1 MSSPDS
7 SRRAGRLRH
16 VFLETLDG
24 KRFVRS
30 PHEGQLFLEALRTQ
44 PSPSRCVELLLSKP
58 AGLNA
63 VREAVRSDLS
73 AAFISTHTLPFLRF
87 LSDPGIKTLVDGQHL
102 EQVLLAIANP
112 PTLLNALI
120 ALFESGSLPDGDLY
134 SFAWLALE
142 LISLRPAAQVDVSSL
157 VQCVS
162 DDQRFVKSQDHTTR
176 ELGYKI
182 KKVIQLRSSPGH
194 KEKPGGPGGRHDN
207 DFADISKIHIY
218 PTTDEFLSTQQPY
231 YQTAR
236 EVVNIEVEKRPR
248 AHLDNHFRL
257 LREDM
262 LAELREDIQVAT
274 GRKKG
279 RRSALV
285 LGHFVPAGID
295 IGDETSGKYKRCTL
309 LLKCFSGLGILNH
322 MSDGGAR
329 KKYLKDHASVLR
341 HQGFGVLCLEQE
353 ILGFAFVD
361 RDIDM
366 LAQSPP
372 VVSLQFTD
380 DEALRRALLALS
392 LPKRQL
398 VQFILVDT
406 PVFAYEPVLLG
417 LQRITDLPLLDLL
430 VNPAAIPDS
439 GFQTP
444 KGLGPL
450 ISRLEAAAKTLD
462 PDGVVR
468 LMKRSTGRLVEVDDS
483 QLNALLLAL
492 TSPVSLIQGPPGTG
506 KSFIGAQIAR
516 CLFEAGLR
524 ILVLSYTNHALDQFL
539 EDLLNAGIP
548 DQGIVR
554 IGSKAKC
561 TPQTAHL
568 LLSDQRRQ
576 FRRSQQGWEIID
588 LLKQEAASL
597 GERLK
602 GALQRFTSFSPKWHD
617 IQDYLEFEDGGE
629 AFLDALQVP
638 TQSNG
643 WAQAGR
649 GGKAI
654 GPDYLYLQW
663 IRGQGPG
670 KVSKRLS
677 PTAKTVWNMPPPVRE
692 QHHTKWLRAM
702 LEEHLQIIEDLSRDF
717 NDVQRKISLQFSEA
731 DANAVL
737 EKKII
742 GCTTT
747 GAAKYDRLIRAAKPD
762 VILIEESG
770 EILESHVLTA
780 LASTVKQLVLIGD
793 HKQLRPK
800 INNYALSVERG
811 DGFDLNRSLFERL
824 ILQGANHATLHKQH
838 RMVPEISV
846 FARELT
852 YPNLLDGPKTSGR
865 PEILGLQDRVI
876 FLNHTKQ
883 EDTDKQIRDR
893 RDPGM
898 KESKKNTF
906 EAEMVLRCV
915 KYLGQQGYASDKIVI
930 LTPYLG
936 QLRVLRDLLAK
947 NQHDPALSEMDK
959 NELIRAGLIS
969 AAAANL
975 DKKPL
980 RISTIDNYQGEES
993 DIVIA
998 SLTRSNPS
1006 GDIGFMSAPE
1016 RLNVLITRARNGI
1029 VLIGNMDTFM
1039 NSKKGKVTWHPFFDL
1054 LKRKGHLYDGLPVY
1068 CGKHPKRTA
1077 LLKDPLDFDKSC
1089 PDGGCTE
1096 LCDAPLKCGVHKC
1109 TSRCHR
1115 VVDHSRQECK
1125 QLVSKVCDRQHKTKV
1140 LCGKQKDGCHKCI
1153 QEDKETERRVKRDL
1167 QLEQDRAQREAE
1179 YTKKLQEI
1187 QDEIEHQRRI
1197 NKYEAEEELRQQTLE
1212 QQLSDLEALKD
1223 AQQRLRQQNKL
1234 KQEAAEQAA
1243 KAKATATTRSKDKK
1257 PAASSKDPD
1266 WSSGAQAEWDILKQY
1281 EGAQSKPL
1289 DDLMEMIGLE
1299 EVKQE
1304 FLSVKSK
1311 VDTALRQG
1319 ITMKAERFSCSMLG
1333 NPGTGKT
1340 TVARMYAQFL
1350 TELCV
1355 IPGSCFKENTGAGL
1369 ANMGVLG
1376 CQSLVDEILNE
1387 GGGVLFIDEAY
1398 QLTSGN
1404 SPGGGAVLD
1413 YLLAEVENLR
1423 GKVVFVLAGYNKQ
1436 MESFFAH
1443 NPGLPS
1449 RFPVD
1454 MKFADYT
1461 DEELLKILELKINKK
1476 YNDSMTCEDGL
1487 TGLYCRIVSRRI
1499 GYSRGKEGFGNA
1511 RAVENALDKI
1521 SRRQANRLR
1530 RERKMKGAK
1539 PNDLFFTKEDLI
1551 GPEPG
1556 EALTRCEAWKKLQ
1569 GLIGLGAVKQAVMS
1583 LVDSIQQ
1590 NYIRELEEQPPIQYS
1605 LNKVFLGNPGTGK
1618 TTVAKLYGAI
1628 LVSLGLLSKGEVIVK
1643 NPSDFVGAHLG
1654 QSEQQTKGILAAAV
1668 GKVLVIDEA
1677 YGLYG
1682 GGSQSGTSDPYK
1694 TAVIDTIVA
1703 DVQSVPGDDRCV
1715 LLLGYKD
1722 QMEEMFQNVNP
1733 GLSRRFPIA
1742 SGFNF
1747 EDFTNEEMR
1756 SIFDLKTKQQAYQ
1769 VTDQAAD
1776 VAMEMLNRAR
1786 NRPNFGNAG
1795 EIDILLDA
1803 TKARHQS
1810 RFSKGEAKSASLLEA
1825 LDFDEN
1831 FDRAAKSKT
1840 NVHKLFEATVGS
1852 EQIVTLLQGYQ
1863 DTVRTMKSLEMDP
1876 KENIPFNFLFRGPPG
1891 TGKTTTAK
1899 KMGQVFYDMGFIAA
1913 AEVVECS
1920 ATDLIGQYVGQTG
1933 PKVQQLFDK
1942 ALGRVLFV
1950 DEAYRLA
1957 EGHFAK
1963 EAMDEIVDSVTKNR
1977 YYKKLVIILA
1987 GYEDDINR
1995 LMSVNTG
2002 LTSRFP
2008 EVIDFRALTAEE
2020 CVALMLQLLE
2030 KQRTTLVEK
2039 SKKEFDISCLKT
2051 PTISFR
2057 QSLLQTFRD
2066 LIAQDNWAS
2075 ARDVQALSKNIF
2087 NQTLRD
2093 KQGLAQGILVL
2104 NEAVIT
2110 TELEVM
2116 LKERAS
2122 RASSAKQPPSFNL
2135 HDLLQQPPPQ
2145 AAPTPPQHSTS
2156 TSTSQT
2162 TAPPPPSPTE
2172 PPNDTPPP
2180 PTKLATRPKPTDT
2193 TNKPPPPSPIPKRD
2207 AGVSDI
2213 VWAQLQHDRQVQ
2225 EQREAEYQ
2233 QLKQAAKTASD
2244 AARDA
2249 IVKRLLAEEEA
2260 RKKAEEA
2267 RRKLKEMGLCPAGYE
2282 WIQQVGG
2289 WRCAGGSHSVMAGE
2303 GGLGL

>member
-1 MSSPDS
+1 MSSSPGS
-7 SRRAGRLRH
+7 TRREARLRH
-16 VFLETLDG
+16 LFWETVDG
-24 KRFVRS
+24 KRLVRS
-30 PHEGQLFLEALRTQ
+30 SQEGQLFLEAIRAQ
-44 PSPSRCVELLLSKP
+44 PSPSRCVEVLVAKP
-58 AGLNA
+58 SGLNA
-63 VREAVRSDLS
+63 MREAVRSDLS
-73 AAFISTHTLPFLRF
+73 ADFISYHTLPFLRY
-87 LSDPGIKTLVDGQHL
+87 LSDPGVKTLVDGQHL
-102 EQVLLAIANP
+102 EQVLLAVANP
-112 PTLLNALI
+112 PTLLDALV
-120 ALFESGSLPDGDLY
+120 ALFDSGGLRDDDLY
-134 SFAWLALE
+134 SFGWLALE
-142 LISLRPAAQVDVSSL
+142 LISLRPGTQVDISNL
-157 VQCVS
+157 VRCVS
-162 DDQRFVKSQDHTTR
+162 DDQRLIKSEDHATR
-176 ELGYKI
+176 ELSYKI
-182 KKVIQLRSSPGH
+182 KKVLQLRFSSSQ
-194 KEKPGGPGGRHDN
+194 KEEPGGPGGRHDN

-218 PTTDEFLSTQQPY
+218 PTTDEFLSKQQPY

-236 EVVNIEVEKRPR
+236 EIADTEVDKRPR

-274 GRKKG
+274 GKKKG
-279 RRSALV
+279 RRRNAQLFGKLV
-285 LGHFVPAGID
+285 PVGID
-295 IGDETSGKYKRCTL
+295 IGDETAGRFKRCTL
-309 LLKCFSGLGILNH
+309 LLECFSGLDFLNN
-322 MSDGGAR
+322 MSDADAR
-329 KKYLKDHASVLR
+329 KKYLKDQPRLLR
-341 HQGFGVLCLEQE
+341 HQAFGALCREKD

-366 LAQSPP
+366 LTKSPP
-372 VVSLQFTD
+372 IVSLQFTD
-380 DEALRRALLALS
+380 DEALRRALLAFS
-392 LPKRQL
+392 LPKREL
-398 VQFILVDT
+398 VQFVLVET

-430 VNPAAIPDS
+430 VNPTAISHSD
-439 GFQTP
+439 FQTP
-444 KGLGPL
+444 KRLCPL
-450 ISRLEAAAKTLD
+450 VSKLKAAAKSLG
-462 PDGVVR
+462 PESVVE
-468 LMKRSTGRLVEVDDS
+468 LATTTASMSKIKIEIDDS

-492 TSPVSLIQGPPGTG
+492 TSPVSLIQGPPGT
-506 KSFIGAQIAR
+506 AN
-516 CLFEAGLR
+516 LR

-539 EDLLNAGIP
+539 EDLLKAGIP
-548 DQGIVR
+548 ADAMVR

-561 TPQTAHL
+561 TPQTARL
-568 LLSDQRRQ
+568 LLSEQRAQ
-576 FRRSQQGWEIID
+576 VRRSAKAWEIIN
-588 LLKQEAASL
+588 LLKHEAENV
-597 GERLK
+597 GTKLK
-602 GALQRFTSFSPKWHD
+602 EAFQRVATFSPKWDD
-617 IQDYLEFEDGGE
+617 IEEYLEFEDGGH
-629 AFLDALQVP
+629 AFLDALRVP
-638 TQSNG
+638 AQSNG
-643 WAQAGR
+643 WAQAGKR
-649 GGKAI
+649 GKAI
-654 GPDYLYLQW
+654 GPDYLFLQW

-670 KVSKRLS
+670 QVARHLS
-677 PTAKTVWNMPPPVRE
+677 PAAQAVWRMPPPVRE
-692 QHHTKWLRAM
+692 EHYHNWLRSLM
-702 LEEHLQIIEDLSRDF
+702 EEHLQVTEDLSRQF
-717 NDVQRKISLQFSEA
+717 NEVQKKIDLQFAEA
-731 DANAVL
+731 DANVVH

-747 GAAKYDRLIRAAKPD
+747 GAAKYDRLIRAANPD

-824 ILQGANHATLHKQH
+824 ILQGARHATLHKQH
-838 RMVPEISV
+838 RMAPEIST

-852 YPNLLDGPKTSGR
+852 YPNLLDGPKTSDR

-883 EDTDKQIRDR
+883 EDTDKQLRDR

-959 NELIRAGLIS
+959 NELLRAGLITE
-969 AAAANL
+969 AAAKH

-998 SLTRSNPS
+998 SLTRSNES

-1029 VLIGNMDTFM
+1029 VLIGNMATFM
-1039 NSKKGKVTWHPFFDL
+1039 NSKKGKATWHPFFDL
-1054 LKRKGHLYDGLPVY
+1054 LKSKGHLYDGLPVH
-1068 CGKHPKRTA
+1068 CGKHPERTA
-1077 LLKDPLDFDKSC
+1077 LLKEPIDFDKSC

-1096 LCDAPLKCGVHKC
+1096 PCNAPLKCGVHKC
-1109 TSRCHR
+1109 RFRCHR
-1115 VVDHSRQECK
+1115 VVDHSRAECN
-1125 QLVSKVCDRQHKTKV
+1125 QLIAKVCDRQHKIKV
-1140 LCGKQKDGCHKCI
+1140 RCGKEKDGCTKCI
-1153 QEDKETERRVKRDL
+1153 QEDKETERRVRRDL
-1167 QLEQDRAQREAE
+1167 QLEEERAQREAE
-1179 YTKKLQEI
+1179 YSRKLQEI
-1187 QDEIEHQRRI
+1187 QDEVDHQRRM
-1197 NKYEAEEELRQQTLE
+1197 NKYQAEEELRKQTLE
-1212 QQLSDLEALKD
+1212 QQRAELAALKD
-1223 AQQRLRQQNKL
+1223 TEQRLRQQNKV
-1234 KQEAAEQAA
+1234 KAEAAENLKAA
-1243 KAKATATTRSKDKK
+1243 KAKGKASAGTKDKTSS
-1257 PAASSKDPD
+1257 ASPNETD
-1266 WSSGAQAEWDILKQY
+1266 WSSGAQAEWEFSKKF
-1281 EGAQSKPL
+1281 EGARSKPL

-1304 FLSVKSK
+1304 FLGVKSK
-1311 VDTALRQG
+1311 VDTELRRG
-1319 ITMKAERFSCSMLG
+1319 SSMAGERFSCSMLG

-1340 TVARMYAQFL
+1340 TVARIYAQFL

-1369 ANMGVLG
+1369 ANLGVSG
-1376 CQSLVDEILNE
+1376 CKALVDDILNE

-1404 SPGGGAVLD
+1404 NPGGGAVLD

-1449 RFPVD
+1449 RFPVE

-1461 DEELLKILELKINKK
+1461 DEELLKILELKVNKK
-1476 YNDSMTCEDGL
+1476 YNDSMDCEDGL

-1499 GYSRGKEGFGNA
+1499 GHARGKEGFGNA
-1511 RAVENALDKI
+1511 RAVENALDRV
-1521 SRRQANRLR
+1521 SRRQADRLR
-1530 RERKMKGAK
+1530 RERRTGAK
-1539 PNDLFFTKEDLI
+1539 PNDFFFTKEDLI

-1556 EALTRCEAWKKLQ
+1556 EALTKCEAWKKLQ
-1569 GLIGLGAVKQAVMS
+1569 NMIGLGSVKQAVMS

-1590 NYIRELEEQPPIQYS
+1590 NYLRELEEKPLIQYS

-1628 LVSLGLLSKGEVIVK
+1628 LVSLGLLSKGEVVVK

-1654 QSEQQTKGILAAAV
+1654 QSEQQTKGILAATV

-1682 GGSQSGTSDPYK
+1682 GGGSQGGTSDPYK

-1747 EDFTNEEMR
+1747 EDFSNEELR
-1756 SIFDLKTKQQAYQ
+1756 RIFDLRIKEQGYE
-1769 VTDQAAD
+1769 VTDQAAN

-1795 EIDILLDA
+1795 EINILLDA

-1810 RFSKGEAKSASLLEA
+1810 RYSKKLAKSASLLEA
-1825 LDFDEN
+1825 VDFDED
-1831 FDRAAKSKT
+1831 FDRASRAET
-1840 NVHKLFEATVGS
+1840 NVQKLFESTVGS
-1852 EQIVTLLQGYQ
+1852 EQIVSLLQGYQ
-1863 DTVRTMKSLEMDP
+1863 DTVRTMKSLDMDP

-1899 KMGQVFYDMGFIAA
+1899 KMGKVFFDMGFLAT

-1942 ALGRVLFV
+1942 ALGKVLFV

-1963 EAMDEIVDSVTKNR
+1963 EAMDEIVDSVTKDR
-1977 YYKKLVIILA
+1977 YFKKLIIILA
-1987 GYEDDINR
+1987 GYEADINR

-2008 EVIDFRALTAEE
+2008 EVIDFRALTPEE
-2020 CVALMLQLLE
+2020 CMTLMLQLLQKQKTILKE
-2030 KQRTTLVEK
+2030 KH
-2039 SKKEFDISCLKT
+2039 KEFDIFCLKV
-2051 PTISFR
+2051 PTHRFR
-2057 QSLLQTFRD
+2057 KDLLQTFRD
-2066 LIAQDNWAS
+2066 LAAQDNWAS
-2075 ARDVQALSKNIF
+2075 ARDVQALSKSIF

-2093 KQGLAQGILVL
+2093 KDGLARGTLVL
-2104 NEAVIT
+2104 TESVIT
-2110 TELEVM
+2110 GELQAM

-2122 RASSAKQPPSFNL
+2122 RSSSAKQPPTLDL
-2135 HDLLQQPPPQ
+2135 HDLLQQTSPQ
-2145 AAPTPPQHSTS
+2145 APPPTPPQFSTTTSTS
-2156 TSTSQT
+2156 QTTTSTSQT
-2162 TAPPPPSPTE
+2162 TAPPPPAPEE
-2172 PPNDTPPP
+2172 PPSGDNNNNPP
-2180 PTKLATRPKPTDT
+2180 PTKLATHPKPTPTTTT
-2193 TNKPPPPSPIPKRD
+2193 TNPPAQTPTPKRD
-2207 AGVSDI
+2207 AGVSDAI
-2213 VWAQLQHDRQVQ
+2213 WEQLQRDQRAA
-2225 EQREAEYQ
+2225 EAREAEYRK
-2233 QLKQAAKTASD
+2233 LKQAAREASD

-2249 IVKRLLAEEEA
+2249 IVKRLLEEEA
-2260 RKKAEEA
+2260 RKRREEEA
-2267 RRKLKEMGLCPAGYE
+2267 RRKLKEMGLCPMGFVY
-2282 WIQQVGG
+2282 G
-2289 WRCAGGSHSVMAGE
+2289 
-2303 GGLGL
+2303 